1 MSVTIADLLTL
12 PSMRGA
18 QVLGGARGLSKIVS
32 SISVLEST
40 DPSVLIDCLFPK
52 DEFFGSE
59 IVITGFLNALDDV
72 ECQCANMRRLAA
84 GGEVGL
90 ILFYVGVYLQ
100 KVDQRLIDVADELDF
115 VLITMPEG
123 QRMLRYSEVLNDVME
138 CIYRDRMDNE
148 SIVSE
153 ILGRVSKLP
162 EHHRSINTC
171 LLYTSRC
178 V

>member
-72 ECQCANMRRLAA
+72 ECQCANGCGWQLA
-84 GGEVGL
+84 V
-90 ILFYVGVYLQ
+90 
-100 KVDQRLIDVADELDF
+100 R
-115 VLITMPEG
+115 
-123 QRMLRYSEVLNDVME
+123 
-138 CIYRDRMDNE
+138 
-148 SIVSE
+148 
-153 ILGRVSKLP
+153 
-162 EHHRSINTC
+162 
-171 LLYTSRC
+171 
-178 V
+178 

>member
-1 MSVTIADLLTL
+1 MCIRD
-12 PSMRGA
+12 R
-18 QVLGGARGLSKIVS
+18 
-32 SISVLEST
+32 
-40 DPSVLIDCLFPK
+40 
-52 DEFFGSE
+52 
-59 IVITGFLNALDDV
+59 DDV

-138 CIYRDRMDNE
+138 CIYRDRMDN
-148 SIVSE
+148 
-153 ILGRVSKLP
+153 
-162 EHHRSINTC
+162 C

>member
-1 MSVTIADLLTL
+1 MSV
-12 PSMRGA
+12 
-18 QVLGGARGLSKIVS
+18 
-32 SISVLEST
+32 
-40 DPSVLIDCLFPK
+40 
-52 DEFFGSE
+52 
-59 IVITGFLNALDDV
+59 
-72 ECQCANMRRLAA
+72 CQWVRLAA

-123 QRMLRYSEVLNDVME
+123 QRMLRYSEMLNDVME

-162 EHHRSINTC
+162 EHHRSINTV
-171 LLYTSRC
+171 LKMLSDRISASVILTNSRHEILNLIAWPRSIEE
-178 V
+178 VIKAGVGRPGGISAGTGGVGVPFSSGSKDISLPA

>member
-59 IVITGFLNALDDV
+59 IVITGFLNALNDV

-123 QRMLRYSEVLNDVME
+123 
-138 CIYRDRMDNE
+138 
-148 SIVSE
+148 
-153 ILGRVSKLP
+153 
-162 EHHRSINTC
+162 
-171 LLYTSRC
+171 
-178 V
+178 